1 MEVNEI
7 HVRSKIVKISYDN
20 DAKILHVETDLDPSI
35 IDANF
40 NELENRINNI
50 EQQLN
55 IK

>member
-1 MEVNEI
+1 MEINEI
-7 HVRSKIVKISYDN
+7 HVKSKIVKISYDN

-40 NELENRINNI
+40 NELESRINNI

>member
-7 HVRSKIVKISYDN
+7 HVRSKIVKISYDSEN
-20 DAKILHVETDLDPSI
+20 KILNVETDVDPSI